1 MKSGR
6 QAVPRESKNAG
17 VGGNEAHYS
26 GFSRRKRALLGWK
39 VRRRESKRVVR
50 RFRESREKIQPGP
63 SRQRRGFGAKPRR
76 VARLLKNGVFIKN
89 FNQAPLLL
97 KKGKIPVSGGM
108 MPGITTDSVSVLFAE
123 MLGARLVVN
132 VSKAA
137 GVYDSNPSKNPKAK
151 KFARL
156 SHDALVGLAMR
167 FDSRKARENF
177 VFDVVACKLAA
188 RSKISLSFV
197 SSNPVELEKALEG
210 RKFSGTI
217 VS

>member
-1 MKSGR
+1 
-6 QAVPRESKNAG
+6 
-17 VGGNEAHYS
+17 
-26 GFSRRKRALLGWK
+26 
-39 VRRRESKRVVR
+39 
-50 RFRESREKIQPGP
+50 
-63 SRQRRGFGAKPRR
+63 
-76 VARLLKNGVFIKN
+76 
-89 FNQAPLLL
+89 
-97 KKGKIPVSGGM
+97 
-108 MPGITTDSVSVLFAE
+108 
-123 MLGARLVVN
+123 
-132 VSKAA
+132 
-137 GVYDSNPSKNPKAK
+137 
-151 KFARL
+151 ARL